1 MSLSKVL
8 VISGHKVISSLAC
21 AVYIQKVYYP
31 LKAIFF
37 FFFVFSRA
45 MPAAYG
51 GSRARGLIRAVA
63 STLHHSHSNAGSKL
77 HLQPTPQFTVMP
89 DP

>member
-31 LKAIFF
+31 LKAFF
-37 FFFVFSRA
+37 FSFLSFLGPRLQHTEV
-45 MPAAYG
+45 P
-51 GSRARGLIRAVA
+51 GLGV
-63 STLHHSHSNAGSKL
+63 
-77 HLQPTPQFTVMP
+77 
-89 DP
+89 